1 MVFTIPYTPDY
12 INVTRDELIETL
24 RKELKPKRFQHVLRV
39 EETALKLAEM
49 YDYTDL
55 QKVSIAA
62 LMHDHCKDYD
72 RNKMYQ
78 LASIFAPYEP
88 LKFGNDAIWHGL
100 AAAELARTKY
110 NIQDEEIIH
119 AVAEHTIGAK
129 QMSLLSKILFV
140 ADYIEPGRDF
150 KGVEEARALAKKSLE
165 DVVYFKMRETIK
177 HLVENNE
184 VVYVESVVIYNH
196 WSKKQ
201 ED

>member
-1 MVFTIPYTPDY
+1 MFTIPYTPDY

-24 RKELKPKRFQHVLRV
+24 QKELKPKRFQHVLRV
-39 EETALKLAEM
+39 EETALKLAEK
-49 YDYTDL
+49 YHYTDL

-72 RNKMYQ
+72 RDKMYQ
-78 LASIFAPYEP
+78 LANIFAPYEP
-88 LKFGNDAIWHGL
+88 LKFGNTAIWHGL

-110 NIQDEEIIH
+110 NVQDEEIIL
-119 AVAEHTIGAK
+119 AIAEHTIGAK

-150 KGVEEARALAKKSLE
+150 KGVEDARALAKNSLE

-201 ED
+201 EG